1 MEVRDEGGDIC
12 AFTSNFHRGLIE
24 DMRAEVY
31 APTPEPDSF
40 GRPMFSVGG
49 YASTSAMVSSHH

>member
-1 MEVRDEGGDIC
+1 MKEAMFVPLQATPQGAKGDLRGGK
-12 AFTSNFHRGLIE
+12 
-24 DMRAEVY
+24 VY

-49 YASTSAMVSSHH
+49 YASTSALVSLHH